1 MAEWGALLRR
11 CSGKPDRGF
20 KSLPLRQPMRDLC
33 CFGRKQI
40 AATMVAITL
49 STAFASAPVSIS
61 GSPASAAACTRQHSA
76 KPNDSWSRL
85 AARFK
90 LSLRELLA
98 MNSASTRTA
107 IFIGDTICVSQQPI
121 VTQQPTVTKPT
132 ETYTR
137 RQVVAIIR
145 EVWPDEHEENA
156 LLVARRESNYV
167 PTAVGGTRNCCYGL
181 FQMYWS
187 VHRSWLAKSGIT
199 EPSQLLDPRTNAE
212 AALAL
217 FRRNGNSW
225 RPWWTSSWRP

>member
-1 MAEWGALLRR
+1 
-11 CSGKPDRGF
+11 
-20 KSLPLRQPMRDLC
+20 MRSLC
-33 CFGRKQI
+33 CFGRKQV
-40 AATMVAITL
+40 AATVVAITL
-49 STAFASAPVSIS
+49 AFAFASAPVSIS

-132 ETYTR
+132 DSYTR

-156 LLVARRESNYV
+156 LLVARRESRYV
-167 PTAVGGTRNCCYGL
+167 PTAIGGTRNCCYGL

-187 VHRSWLAKSGIT
+187 VHRSWLAKSGIN

>member
-1 MAEWGALLRR
+1 
-11 CSGKPDRGF
+11 
-20 KSLPLRQPMRDLC
+20 MRSLC
-33 CFGRKQI
+33 CFGRKQV
-40 AATMVAITL
+40 AATVVAITL
-49 STAFASAPVSIS
+49 AIALASAPVPFS

-156 LLVARRESNYV
+156 LLVARRESRYV
-167 PTAVGGTRNCCYGL
+167 PTAIGGTRNCCYGL

>member
-20 KSLPLRQPMRDLC
+20 KSLPLRQPMRSLC
-33 CFGRKQI
+33 CFGRKQV
-40 AATMVAITL
+40 AATVVAITL
-49 STAFASAPVSIS
+49 AFAFASAPVSIS

-156 LLVARRESNYV
+156 LLVARRESRYV
-167 PTAVGGTRNCCYGL
+167 PTAIGGTRNCCYGL

-187 VHRSWLAKSGIT
+187 VHRSWLANSGIT